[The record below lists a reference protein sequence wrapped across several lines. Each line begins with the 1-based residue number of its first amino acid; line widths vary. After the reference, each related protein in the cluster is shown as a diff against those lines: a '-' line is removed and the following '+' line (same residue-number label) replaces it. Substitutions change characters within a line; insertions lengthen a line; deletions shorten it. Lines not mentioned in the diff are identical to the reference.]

1 MILTKYKENEIEG
14 LTSGNNEVT
23 MQIVHTENYW
33 VDWAI
38 AFQQLCKDKLG
49 LEIERGPGT
58 SIGMLHT
65 EYGPYRYQLDADWN
79 KVDGRPDEYPFDEK
93 GFTFWEGSNIWD
105 TFTNE
110 TGIDMENKRFDFI
123 VWFTTESDDVRT
135 EESFGDRIGV
145 RIKFPITTERGNFCS
160 YYINKTPV
168 IMPWRKNSLN
178 NNQFY
183 DDVTSVKNSPGRSS
197 GQKPSLNSRIR
208 LRFFNSEG
216 PVWLT
221 YRTTND
227 WLISYVANT
236 KNFSNLTN
244 YNWKKYADS
253 AVTTGEE
260 EERRYAYSDLGGTY
274 TNTSF
279 YDLYRGY
286 NIFQFIVSK
295 DKNTI
300 DLRVRNSSG
309 RILFDILY
317 GNLIEEQYEYNNE
330 LKNTVGSFVS
340 VVATDSTHSQDDPI
354 GGLYFSDYMIV
365 NQDELLC
372 PEKLVNRPVSLLT
385 ENQRSYWGIS
395 RLLLHKQHLHCK
407 DLYQVFSF
415 GDLMDDG
422 VYKQK
427 IFVDNNGEE
436 HPFILFNHGFTNT
449 AGDARKTVA
458 LAIPV

>member
-23 MQIVHTENYW
+23 MQVVHTENYW

-58 SIGMLHT
+58 SIGLIHAT
-65 EYGPYRYQLDADWN
+65 YGPYRYQLDADWN
-79 KVDGRPDEYPFDEK
+79 QVDGRPDVYPFDER
-93 GFTFWEGSNIWD
+93 GFTLWEGSNTWD

-123 VWFTTESDDVRT
+123 VWFTTESDDVRM

-145 RIKFPITTERGNFCS
+145 RIKFPITAERGNFCK
-160 YYINKTPV
+160 YYINTTPV

-183 DDVTSVKNSPGRSS
+183 DEITETKNSSDRNGIRTVLLP
-197 GQKPSLNSRIR
+197 SRIR

-216 PVWLT
+216 PIW
-221 YRTTND
+221 N
-227 WLISYVANT
+227 
-236 KNFSNLTN
+236 SNGGVSNIASGKVTSNSNN

-253 AVTTGEE
+253 AVTTGTEE
-260 EERRYAYSDLGGTY
+260 EKRYAYSDLGESY
-274 TNTSF
+274 TNASF
-279 YDLYRGY
+279 YSWYRGY

-317 GNLIEEQYEYNNE
+317 GNLIEEQYEYNGE
-330 LKNTVGSFVS
+330 IKNTVGSFVS
-340 VVATDSTHSQDDPI
+340 VVATDATSNVTPKI
-354 GGLYFSDYMIV
+354 GGEFFSDYIV
-365 NQDELLC
+365 INQDEILS
-372 PEKLVNRPVSLLT
+372 PEKLVNRPVSVLT
-385 ENQRSYWGIS
+385 DNQRSYWGIS

-427 IFVDNNGEE
+427 IFVDNNGDE
-436 HPFILFNHGFTNT
+436 HSFVLFNHGFTDTTGN
-449 AGDARKTVA
+449 AQKTTA